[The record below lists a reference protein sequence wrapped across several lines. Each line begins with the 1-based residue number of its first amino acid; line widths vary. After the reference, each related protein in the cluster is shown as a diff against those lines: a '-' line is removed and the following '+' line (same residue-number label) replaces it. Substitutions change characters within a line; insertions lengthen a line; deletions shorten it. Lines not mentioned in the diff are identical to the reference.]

1 MIINSIGTTRRVEV
15 YGDKVRK
22 ICYENFKYANEQE
35 YNNYKKYKN
44 IEPKIV
50 NNIISFENNIIEA
63 EKCITLKEFF
73 ISIGIQ
79 IKSISN
85 CYMDDLFLHIYS
97 EIGDLL
103 NYREKRRILLD
114 SELDFDEFQYPDNW
128 GITKEGELVLLDY
141 SR

>member
-1 MIINSIGTTRRVEV
+1 MVINFLGTTRKVEI
-15 YGDKVRK
+15 YDNKVRK
-22 ICYENFKYANEQE
+22 ICYENFKYTNEQE
-35 YNNYKKYKN
+35 YNNYEIYKN
-44 IEPKIV
+44 TEPKIV

-63 EKCITLKEFF
+63 EKCITLKEFL

-79 IKSISN
+79 IKNISN

-103 NYREKRRILLD
+103 KYREKRRILLNTK
-114 SELDFDEFQYPDNW
+114 LDFDEFQYPDNW
-128 GITKEGELVLLDY
+128 GITKEGELVLIDY

>member
-85 CYMDDLFLHIYS
+85 CYMDDLLLHIYS

-103 NYREKRRILLD
+103 NYR
-114 SELDFDEFQYPDNW
+114 
-128 GITKEGELVLLDY
+128 
-141 SR
+141 